1 MNHQL
6 ALEISDTLNQS
17 VLLIDDISYYINEKF
32 NGIETVP
39 YTSPK
44 LNIVAPGYT
53 ESFELTLEDGIKK
66 NFSLSLYAKDFLKV
80 KSYDNV
86 GTEWSD
92 GIYIVRYAL
101 CPYDQLSVEYNY
113 MRTSKLMNCYLKAL
127 CQIMEDGSDEEMAK
141 LDLLKEIR
149 MYIDASKYEVEILHN
164 PTKGQDLY
172 MYAKKQLNKLNCG
185 C

>member
-17 VLLIDDISYYINEKF
+17 VFLIDDISYYINEKF

-66 NFSLSLYAKDFLKV
+66 NVSLSLYAKDFL
-80 KSYDNV
+80 
-86 GTEWSD
+86 
-92 GIYIVRYAL
+92 
-101 CPYDQLSVEYNY
+101 NY
-113 MRTSKLMNCYLKAL
+113 
-127 CQIMEDGSDEEMAK
+127 Q
-141 LDLLKEIR
+141 
-149 MYIDASKYEVEILHN
+149 
-164 PTKGQDLY
+164 
-172 MYAKKQLNKLNCG
+172 
-185 C
+185 